1 MKKLLVIGIVLFS
14 AALPSFASS
23 IDRLKHFVR
32 TTRSAQAA
40 FDQTVLDQKLSVTRE
55 TQGSMVFQRPGKFRW
70 TYAKPFEQ
78 VIVGDGAK
86 LWVFDKELNQVTV
99 KPLGDALGSSPAALL
114 AGSNEIE
121 RSFVLKDLGSAD
133 GLEWLEATPK
143 ASESSF
149 KSIRM
154 GFRRDTLSKMEFRD
168 YFGQTTI
175 LNFRDFKRNVKPAPS
190 LFSFSPPPGADIIGE

>member
-1 MKKLLVIGIVLFS
+1 MKRFVV
-14 AALPSFASS
+14 AAIIALTLTSQAGASS
-23 IDRLKHFVR
+23 IDRLKQFVR
-32 TTRSAQAA
+32 TTHSAQAS
-40 FDQTVLDQKLSVTRE
+40 FDQTVLDQKLAVTRE

-70 TYAKPFEQ
+70 TYAKPYEQ
-78 VIVGDGAK
+78 IIVGDGAK

-121 RSFVLKDLGSAD
+121 RSFALKDLGSAD
-133 GLEWLEATPK
+133 GIEWLEATPK

-154 GFRRDTLSKMEFRD
+154 GFQGNLLSKMEFRD

-175 LNFRDFKRNVKPAPS
+175 ITFRNLKRNVKPARA
-190 LFSFSPPPGADIIGE
+190 LFMFSPPPGADIIGE